1 MFFGIFI
8 VLAGIITLL
17 ENYGV
22 ISGDVKWGLPL
33 AIIIYGLSVVY
44 DAITGKKKINYLEFT
59 KVTSVTFFIA

>member
-8 VLAGIITLL
+8 VFAGIITLL

-44 DAITGKKKINYLEFT
+44 DAITGKKKKLI
-59 KVTSVTFFIA
+59 I